1 MDAAA
6 EMLAESSVTEIS
18 LRELSRRVG
27 LAKSNVLRYFESR
40 EAVFLELL
48 DRAVR
53 EWIGEL
59 PERFSRRTEGDPAER
74 VAEVIAESLAERPL
88 LCELISVTA
97 GVLERNISMDVARRF
112 KLGTLEAH
120 GTLAALVREQVPG
133 LSEAGAFHFAAAT
146 SLIVAGLWPFA
157 NPTEQVLAAIKE
169 LNVDVPHLIF
179 ADMLRETLV
188 NQLAGLLVR
197 ERSQARA

>member
-6 EMLAESSVTEIS
+6 AMLAESSVTEIS

-48 DRAVR
+48 DSAAR
-53 EWIGEL
+53 EWL
-59 PERFSRRTEGDPAER
+59 AVLAERLSVPGKGDPGER
-74 VAEVIAESLAERPL
+74 VAAVMAETLAERPL

-112 KLGTLEAH
+112 KLSTSEAH
-120 GTLAALVREQVPG
+120 GILAGLVRAQVPG
-133 LSEAGAFHFAAAT
+133 LSEEGAYQFAAVT
-146 SLIVAGLWPFA
+146 LIVVAGLWPFA
-157 NPTEQVLAAIKE
+157 HPTEQVLAAIEE
-169 LNVDVPHLIF
+169 LELDLPHLEF
-179 ADMLRETLV
+179 GAMLRDTLA
-188 NQLAGLLVR
+188 NQLAGMLARTSDLVR
-197 ERSQARA
+197 D